1 MLKPS
6 MKNHRAQQIAL
17 VAIFAALYYVLSL
30 IPIPAIP
37 TTAGLIQINLAAL
50 VASVFGI
57 ILGPYLGAGAAFLG
71 TTVTWGLTGM
81 SPFGLPF
88 LISPMLNALIVG
100 LVFYKKWKY
109 AFAVFGIMIVAFL
122 FTEPV
127 TPLTGTSV
135 LVGFN
140 IPVSNWYI
148 ALSVLFDKIIA
159 LALILPLAFLGKKM
173 SLVYGSAFFFLLAF
187 VGNQADNMWG
197 SLIFTTHSVY
207 NGIFGYQLAD
217 VQLFFVASPFL
228 YPIIRIVQ
236 AAIAMII
243 IVPLVRVLHGTNWL
257 WSEDNILTDSP
268 KPLVTTPTVTP
279 L

>member
-6 MKNHRAQQIAL
+6 LKNHRAQKIAL
-17 VAIFAALYYVLSL
+17 IAMFAALYYVLSL

-37 TTAGLIQINLAAL
+37 TTAGAIQINLAAL

-57 ILGPYLGAGAAFLG
+57 VLGPYLGAGAALLG
-71 TTVTWGLTGM
+71 TTVTWALTGM
-81 SPFGLPF
+81 SPLGLPF
-88 LISPMLNALIVG
+88 LVSPMLNALIVG

-109 AFAVFGIMIVAFL
+109 AVAVFGIMIVAFF

-140 IPVSNWYI
+140 LPVSNWYI

-159 LALILPLAFLGKKM
+159 LALILPLALFGKKI
-173 SLVYGSAFFFLLAF
+173 SLAYGSLFFFILAF

-228 YPIIRIVQ
+228 YPIIRIIQ
-236 AAIAMII
+236 AVIGMII
-243 IVPLVRVLHGTNWL
+243 IVPLVRVLQGTNWL
-257 WSEDNILTDSP
+257 WSNDHIFADNP
-268 KPLVTTPTVTP
+268 KPISTSPTVTP